1 MVRQACRKEIL
12 RLHFNYSG
20 LHMKTALHLPHQA
33 RAVLAGALLTVLTT
47 SASAGGPPQTSK
59 PEFSTAALVSE
70 VSVPGFGDGCPI
82 ESADGLSLFIASN
95 RPGTA
100 GGNDIWAADRASL
113 GSPWGT
119 PRNLDAP
126 INTASAD
133 FCPTPVLGRSLFF
146 VSERLGDGTAPT
158 PCGGGDIY
166 LSRQSPAGGWS
177 SPVMLKCAPEGP
189 NFAGGERSP
198 SLVETWFGTFLFY
211 SSNGS
216 GGDQDIYVSRLGRDG
231 HFGPGKVVEELST
244 EFEDIMPNVRE
255 REDGS
260 FEIVFSSN
268 RPMWGR
274 GQAAFGLQDVY
285 IARSWWL
292 TGSWSAPKNLGEAVN
307 TAGVEQRSTL
317 SKDGKRLYFGRDG
330 DIFMSTRSGKH

>member
-1 MVRQACRKEIL
+1 
-12 RLHFNYSG
+12 
-20 LHMKTALHLPHQA
+20 MKTAFHLPHLA
-33 RAVLAGALLTVLTT
+33 RTVVASGLLGILSG
-47 SASAGGPPQTSK
+47 SASAGGPSHNAWNAN
-59 PEFSTAALVSE
+59 FSTATLVSE

-82 ESADGLSLFIASN
+82 ENPDGLSLFLASN

-113 GSPWGT
+113 GEPWGT
-119 PRNLDAP
+119 PRNLGAP
-126 INTASAD
+126 VNSASAD
-133 FCPTPVLGRSLFF
+133 FCPTPVRGRSLFF
-146 VSERLGDGTAPT
+146 VSERPGDGTGPT

-177 SPVMLKCAPEGP
+177 APVMLKCAPEGP
-189 NFAGGERSP
+189 NFSGGERSP
-198 SLVETWFGTFLFY
+198 SLVETAFGTFLFY

-216 GGDQDIYVSRLGRDG
+216 GGDQDIYMSRMGRDG
-231 HFGPGKVVEELST
+231 NFGPGKVVRELST

-268 RPMWGR
+268 RPTWGR
-274 GQAAFGLQDVY
+274 GQAAFGGQDVY
-285 IARSWWL
+285 YARSWWL
-292 TGSWSAPKNLGEAVN
+292 TGSWSAPTNLGEAVN

-317 SKDGKRLYFGRDG
+317 SKDGERLYFGRDG
-330 DIFMSTRSGKH
+330 DIFMSKRIGRQ

>member
-1 MVRQACRKEIL
+1 
-12 RLHFNYSG
+12 
-20 LHMKTALHLPHQA
+20 MKTSSRSLRSMHTLLGSALL
-33 RAVLAGALLTVLTT
+33 AVLTA
-47 SASAGGPPQTSK
+47 SASAGGQTHTAK
-59 PEFSTAALVSE
+59 PEFGTATLVSE

-95 RPGTA
+95 RTGTA
-100 GGNDIWAADRASL
+100 GGNDIWAADRASI
-113 GSPWGT
+113 GSPWGA
-119 PRNLDAP
+119 PRNLGAP

-133 FCPTPVLGRSLFF
+133 FCPTPVLGRSLLF
-146 VSERLGDGTAPT
+146 VSERPGDGTGPT

-177 SPVMLKCAPEGP
+177 APVMLKCAPEGP
-189 NFAGGERSP
+189 NFSGGERSP
-198 SLVETWFGTFLFY
+198 SLIEGRYGTFLIY

-216 GGDQDIYVSRLGRDG
+216 GGDQDIYVSELGADG
-231 HFGPGKVVEELST
+231 QFGPGKVIEELST

-260 FEIVFSSN
+260 FEIAFSSN
-268 RPMWGR
+268 RPLWGH
-274 GQAAFGLQDVY
+274 GQAAFGAQDVY
-285 IARSWWL
+285 MAWSWWP
-292 TGSWSAPKNLGEAVN
+292 TAGWSAPTNLGEAVN

-330 DIFMSTRSGKH
+330 DIFMSTRGGKH

>member
-1 MVRQACRKEIL
+1 
-12 RLHFNYSG
+12 
-20 LHMKTALHLPHQA
+20 MKTALHLSHQA
-33 RAVLAGALLTVLTT
+33 RALLAGALLAFTA
-47 SASAGGPPQTSK
+47 SANAGGPPPHASK
-59 PEFSTAALVSE
+59 PEFSTATLVSE

-82 ESADGLSLFIASN
+82 ESADGLSLLLASN
-95 RPGTA
+95 RPGTT

-113 GSPWGT
+113 DAPWGT
-119 PRNLDAP
+119 PRNLGAP

-133 FCPTPVLGRSLFF
+133 FCPTPVMGRSLFF
-146 VSERLGDGTAPT
+146 VSERPGDGTGPT

-177 SPVMLKCAPEGP
+177 NPVMLKCAPEGP
-189 NFAGGERSP
+189 NFSGGERSP

-216 GGDQDIYVSRLGRDG
+216 GGDQDIYMSRMGRDG
-231 HFGPGKVVEELST
+231 QFGPGKVVQELST

-268 RPMWGR
+268 RPTWGR
-274 GQAAFGLQDVY
+274 GQAAFGQQDVY
-285 IARSWWL
+285 ISRSWWL
-292 TGSWSAPKNLGEAVN
+292 TGAWSAPKNLGETVN

-330 DIFMSTRSGKH
+330 DIFTSTRSGKQ

>member
-1 MVRQACRKEIL
+1 
-12 RLHFNYSG
+12 
-20 LHMKTALHLPHQA
+20 
-33 RAVLAGALLTVLTT
+33 VLAGALLAVLSA
-47 SASAGGPPQTSK
+47 SASAGGPPQIAK
-59 PEFSTAALVSE
+59 PEFNTATLVSE
-70 VSVPGFGDGCPI
+70 VSVPGFADGCPI

-100 GGNDIWAADRASL
+100 GGNDIWAADRASI
-113 GSPWGT
+113 GAPFSA
-119 PRNLDAP
+119 PRNLGAP

-146 VSERLGDGTAPT
+146 VSERPGDGTGPT

-177 SPVMLKCAPEGP
+177 TPVMLKCAPEGP
-189 NFAGGERSP
+189 NYSGGERSP

-216 GGDQDIYVSRLGRDG
+216 GGDQDIYMSRLGRDG
-231 HFGPGKVVEELST
+231 QFGPGKVVEELST

-255 REDGS
+255 REDGG

-268 RPMWGR
+268 RPLWGR
-274 GQAAFGLQDVY
+274 GQAALGGQDVY

-292 TGSWSAPKNLGEAVN
+292 TGAWSAPKNLGEAVN

-330 DIFMSTRSGKH
+330 DIFTSTRSGKH

>member
-1 MVRQACRKEIL
+1 M
-12 RLHFNYSG
+12 
-20 LHMKTALHLPHQA
+20 TAFYVPHHA
-33 RAVLAGALLTVLTT
+33 RTLFASALLAVLTT
-47 SASAGGPPQTSK
+47 AASAGGHPKPAA
-59 PEFSTAALVSE
+59 PEFNTASLVAE
-70 VSVPGFGDGCPI
+70 VSVPGFADGCPI

-100 GGNDIWAADRASL
+100 GGNDIWAADRPSIGAPFSE
-113 GSPWGT
+113 
-119 PRNLDAP
+119 PRNLGAP
-126 INTASAD
+126 INTSSAD

-146 VSERLGDGTAPT
+146 VSERPGDGTGPT

-177 SPVMLKCAPEGP
+177 APVMLKCAPEGP

-198 SLVETWFGTFLFY
+198 SLVETSFGTFLFY

-216 GGDQDIYVSRLGRDG
+216 GGDQDIYFSRLGRDG
-231 HFGPGKVVEELST
+231 QFGPGKVVEELST
-244 EFEDIMPNVRE
+244 EFEDIMPNVRA

-268 RPMWGR
+268 RPTWGR
-274 GQAAFGLQDVY
+274 GQAAFGMQDVY
-285 IARSWWL
+285 ISRSWWL
-292 TGSWSAPKNLGEAVN
+292 TGLWSAPKNLGDTVN

>member
-1 MVRQACRKEIL
+1 M
-12 RLHFNYSG
+12 N
-20 LHMKTALHLPHQA
+20 TALHLTHRA
-33 RAVLAGALLTVLTT
+33 RTLLAGALLIINA
-47 SASAGGPPQTSK
+47 SASAGATPETTT
-59 PEFSTAALVSE
+59 PEFSVATLVSE

-82 ESADGLSLFIASN
+82 ESADGLSLFLASN

-119 PRNLDAP
+119 PRNLGAP

-146 VSERLGDGTAPT
+146 VSERPGDGTGPT

-177 SPVMLKCAPEGP
+177 APVMLKCAPEGP
-189 NFAGGERSP
+189 NFSGGERSP

-231 HFGPGKVVEELST
+231 HFGPGKVVEDLST

-255 REDGS
+255 RADGT

-268 RPMWGR
+268 RPTWGR
-274 GQAAFGLQDVY
+274 GQAAFGAQDVY
-285 IARSWWL
+285 TARSWWPN
-292 TGSWSAPKNLGEAVN
+292 GSWSAPRNLGEAVN

-330 DIFMSTRSGKH
+330 DIFMSIRSGKN

>member
-1 MVRQACRKEIL
+1 MNRKLLALAVMAVSVNAAQAGGGSHSQGPEFGK
-12 RLHFNYSG
+12 
-20 LHMKTALHLPHQA
+20 
-33 RAVLAGALLTVLTT
+33 AVLV
-47 SASAGGPPQTSK
+47 P
-59 PEFSTAALVSE
+59 E
-70 VSVPGFGDGCPI
+70 VSSPSGDGCPI

-100 GGNDIWAADRASL
+100 GGNDIWAADRDSLTSAWGAPRSL
-113 GSPWGT
+113 G
-119 PRNLDAP
+119 AP

-133 FCPTPVLGRSLFF
+133 FCPTPVMGRSLFF
-146 VSERLGDGTAPT
+146 VSERPGDGVGPT

-177 SPVMLKCAPEGP
+177 TPVMLKCAPQGP

-211 SSNGS
+211 SSNGND

-231 HFGPGKVVEELST
+231 HFGPGKVVAELST

-255 REDGS
+255 RDDGS
-260 FEIVFSSN
+260 FEIVYSSN
-268 RPMWGR
+268 RPTWGR
-274 GQAAFGLQDVY
+274 GQAAFGQQDVY
-285 IARSWWL
+285 ISRSWWP
-292 TGSWSAPKNLGEAVN
+292 TGSWSAPRNLGDAVN

-317 SKDGKRLYFGRDG
+317 SHDGARLYFGRDG
-330 DIFMSTRSGKH
+330 DIFMSTRKGKH

>member
-1 MVRQACRKEIL
+1 MIT
-12 RLHFNYSG
+12 
-20 LHMKTALHLPHQA
+20 TAVHIT
-33 RAVLAGALLTVLTT
+33 RAVLAGALLAVLSA
-47 SASAGGPPQTSK
+47 SASAGGPPHIVPK
-59 PEFSTAALVSE
+59 PDFSTATLVSE

-82 ESADGLSLFIASN
+82 ESADGLSLLLASN
-95 RPGTA
+95 RPGTTGA
-100 GGNDIWAADRASL
+100 NDIWAADRASL
-113 GSPWGT
+113 SEPWGT
-119 PRNLDAP
+119 PRNLGAP
-126 INTASAD
+126 INSPSAD

-146 VSERLGDGTAPT
+146 VSERPGDGTGPT

-177 SPVMLKCAPEGP
+177 APVMLKCAPEGP
-189 NFAGGERSP
+189 NFSGGERSP
-198 SLVETWFGTFLFY
+198 SLVETAFGTFLFY

-216 GGDQDIYVSRLGRDG
+216 GGDQDIYMSRLGRDG
-231 HFGPGKVVEELST
+231 QFGPGKVVEELST
-244 EFEDIMPNVRE
+244 EFEDIMPNVRQ

-268 RPMWGR
+268 RPTWGS
-274 GQAAFGLQDVY
+274 GQAAFGQQDVY

-292 TGSWSAPKNLGEAVN
+292 TGLWSAPRNLGEAVN

-330 DIFMSTRSGKH
+330 DIFMSTRTGRQ